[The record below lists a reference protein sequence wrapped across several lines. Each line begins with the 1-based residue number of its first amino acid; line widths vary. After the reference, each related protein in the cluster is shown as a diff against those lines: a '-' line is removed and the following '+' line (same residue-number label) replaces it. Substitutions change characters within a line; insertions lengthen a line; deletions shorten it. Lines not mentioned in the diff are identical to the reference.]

1 MVVTPAGMKELE
13 RRAFAEGASAEELMD
28 EAGAGVACAVR
39 QFHPEPGTC
48 LVVFGKGHNGGD
60 ALVAARHLAIAG
72 WETFLLPAAP
82 EEQWSELTSK
92 KFGEAGLCRLF
103 DDEEDDWATVL
114 RHTHSVG
121 SGPIVV
127 LDGLLGVGA
136 TGRLRGTLADLAQRI
151 NTLRETAHA
160 QVVAVDLPTGLD
172 GETGEPGPDCVVA
185 DLTITIGFAKRGLL
199 ADGASD
205 FVGRLVVLP
214 LAPLTAQATGREPEE
229 TVAYPALLA
238 PLLARRRF
246 ESHKGTFGRVA
257 IVAGSRGFTGAALLC
272 SAGCVRAGAGLISL
286 YVPEDVYPI
295 VASSA
300 LPEVM
305 VHGVGSYAEVL
316 ETKFDVLAIGPGLGR
331 EKNEEVLDLLRRCEK
346 PAILDADALYIR
358 PESMDVLDAKAG
370 PRLLTPHP
378 GEMERLDPFARNQT
392 RRKTAERFVA
402 RHGVTLLLKGARTVV
417 AEHGQPLSFNSTGH
431 PGMATGG
438 MGDVLTG
445 VCAALAG
452 QGLSLYD
459 AARVGAWLCGRA
471 AELAISL
478 GSESQESLTPTA
490 LLAHLGLA
498 FRGLH
503 ERCY

>member
-1 MVVTPAGMKELE
+1 MVVTPSGMKELE
-13 RRAFAEGASAEELMD
+13 RRAFADGASAEELMD
-28 EAGAGVACAVR
+28 EAGAGVACAVQ

-82 EEQWSELTSK
+82 EEQWSELTRK

-103 DDEEDDWATVL
+103 ESGEEDWAPVL
-114 RHTHSVG
+114 KRSRCLGT
-121 SGPIVV
+121 GPVVV

-136 TGRLRGTLADLAQRI
+136 TGPLRGALASLAQHM
-151 NTLRETAHA
+151 NALRETAHA

-172 GETGEPGPDCVVA
+172 GDTGEAAPGCVVA
-185 DLTITIGFAKRGLL
+185 DLTVTIGFAKRGLL
-199 ADGASD
+199 ADGAAN

-214 LAPLTAQATGREPEE
+214 LAQLTAQARGGPSDE
-229 TVAYPALLA
+229 TVAHPVTLA
-238 PLLARRRF
+238 PLLARRAF
-246 ESHKGTFGRVA
+246 ESHKGLFGRVA

-286 YVPEDVYPI
+286 YVPEDAYPI
-295 VASSA
+295 VAAGA

-305 VHGVGSYAEVL
+305 VHPIRSYAEVL

-331 EKNEEVLDLLRRCEK
+331 DRSAEILDLIRHCEK
-346 PAILDADALYIR
+346 PAVIDADALNILSD
-358 PESMDVLDAKAG
+358 SMDVLDAKSG

-378 GEMERLDPFARNQT
+378 GEMERLDRFAKNQT

-402 RHGVTLLLKGARTVV
+402 RHGVTLLLKGARTVI
-417 AEHGQPLSFNSTGH
+417 AEHGRPLSFNSTGH

-452 QGLSLYD
+452 QRLALYD

-471 AELAISL
+471 AELALSA
-478 GSESQESLTPTA
+478 GAESQESLTPSA
-490 LLAHLGLA
+490 LLAQLGRA
-498 FRGLH
+498 FRDLH

>member
-1 MVVTPAGMKELE
+1 MVVTPSGMKEIE
-13 RRAFAEGASAEELMD
+13 RRAFEEGASPEELMD
-28 EAGAGVACAVR
+28 EAGAGVACAVQ
-39 QFHPEPGTC
+39 QFYPAPGTC

-72 WETFLLPAAP
+72 WETCLLPAAP
-82 EEQWSELTSK
+82 EEQWSELTRK

-103 DDEEDDWATVL
+103 EGAEDDWVTGL
-114 RHTHSVG
+114 NRTRCPG
-121 SGPIVV
+121 CGPLVI

-136 TGRLRGTLADLAQRI
+136 TGQLRGTLADLTQRM
-151 NTLRETAHA
+151 NLLRQTAHA
-160 QVVAVDLPTGLD
+160 QVVAIDLPTGLNGD
-172 GETGEPGPDCVVA
+172 TGEPAADCVIA
-185 DLTITIGFAKRGLL
+185 DLTITIGFAKKGLL
-199 ADGASD
+199 ADGAAN

-214 LAPLTAQATGREPEE
+214 LAKLSAQGTATEPDEILAQP
-229 TVAYPALLA
+229 VRLA
-238 PLLARRRF
+238 PLLARRAF
-246 ESHKGTFGRVA
+246 ESHKGKFGRVA
-257 IVAGSRGFTGAALLC
+257 VVAGSRGFTGAALLC
-272 SAGCVRAGAGLISL
+272 SAGCARAGAGLISL

-295 VASSA
+295 VAASA

-305 VHGVGSYAEVL
+305 VHPIRDYSEVL
-316 ETKFDVLAIGPGLGR
+316 KTKFDVLALGPGLGR
-331 EKNEEVLDLLRRCEK
+331 ARNEEVLDLLLHCEK
-346 PAILDADALYIR
+346 PAVIDADALNILAA
-358 PESMDVLDAKAG
+358 SMHVLDTKTA

-378 GEMERLDPFARNQT
+378 GEMERLDPFAKNQT

-417 AEHGQPLSFNSTGH
+417 AEHGKPLSYNTTGH

-452 QGLSLYD
+452 QGLELYD

-471 AELAISL
+471 AELALST
-478 GSESQESLTPTA
+478 GRESQESLTPTA

-498 FRGLH
+498 FRDLH
-503 ERCY
+503 ARCY

>member
-1 MVVTPAGMKELE
+1 MVVTPSGMKELE
-13 RRAFAEGASAEELMD
+13 RRAFEEGATPEELMD
-28 EAGAGVACAVR
+28 EAGAGVACAVQ
-39 QFHPEPGTC
+39 QFYPEPGTC

-82 EEQWSELTSK
+82 EEQWSELTRK

-103 DDEEDDWATVL
+103 ESGEEDWSAAL
-114 RHTHSVG
+114 RRTRC
-121 SGPIVV
+121 SGGGPVVV

-136 TGRLRGTLADLAQRI
+136 TGLLRGALTDLTQRM
-151 NTLRETAHA
+151 NALRQTAHA
-160 QVVAVDLPTGLD
+160 QVVAIDLPTGLD
-172 GETGEPGPDCVVA
+172 GQTGEPAPDCVIA
-185 DLTITIGFAKRGLL
+185 DVTVTIGFAKRGLL
-199 ADGASD
+199 ADGAAN

-214 LAPLTAQATGREPEE
+214 LAALTAQAPGGQPDE
-229 TVAYPALLA
+229 TVAHPALLA
-238 PLLARRRF
+238 SLLARRPA
-246 ESHKGTFGRVA
+246 ESHKGNFGRVA

-272 SAGCVRAGAGLISL
+272 AAGCVRAGAGLVSL
-286 YVPEDVYPI
+286 YVPENVYPI
-295 VASSA
+295 VAASA

-305 VHGVGSYAEVL
+305 VHPVASYAEVL

-331 EKNEEVLDLLRRCEK
+331 AKHDEVLDLVRRCTK
-346 PAILDADALYIR
+346 PAILDADALNIL
-358 PESMDVLDAKAG
+358 PESIDVIDSRAG

-378 GEMERLDPFARNQT
+378 GEMERLDPFSRNQT
-392 RRKTAERFVA
+392 RRKTAVRFVA
-402 RHGVTLLLKGARTVV
+402 RHGVTLLLKGARTLV

-452 QGLSLYD
+452 QRLGLYD
-459 AARVGAWLCGRA
+459 AARLGAWLCGRA
-471 AELAISL
+471 AELALSA
-478 GSESQESLTPTA
+478 GRESQESLTPTA

-498 FRGLH
+498 FRALH

>member
-13 RRAFAEGASAEELMD
+13 RRAFEEGASAEELMD
-28 EAGAGVACAVR
+28 EAGSGVACAVQ

-82 EEQWSELTSK
+82 EEQWSELTRK

-103 DDEEDDWATVL
+103 ESPDDDWAAALNRARCPGT
-114 RHTHSVG
+114 
-121 SGPIVV
+121 GPIVV

-136 TGRLRGTLADLAQRI
+136 TGLLRGALTDLTQRI
-151 NTLRETAHA
+151 NLLRETAHA

-172 GETGEPGPDCVVA
+172 GGTGETAAHCVVA
-185 DLTITIGFAKRGLL
+185 DLTVTIGFAKQGLL
-199 ADGASD
+199 ADGAAN

-214 LAPLTAQATGREPEE
+214 LAPLTAQATGNEPDE
-229 TVAYPALLA
+229 TVSYPIELA
-238 PLLARRRF
+238 PLLTRRAF
-246 ESHKGTFGRVA
+246 EAHKGIFGRVA

-286 YVPEDVYPI
+286 YVPEEIYPI
-295 VASSA
+295 VAASA

-305 VHGVGSYAEVL
+305 VHPIRSYAEVL
-316 ETKFDVLAIGPGLGR
+316 ETRFDVLAIGPGLGHAR
-331 EKNEEVLDLLRRCEK
+331 HEEVLDLLRRCDK
-346 PAILDADALYIR
+346 PAILDADALHI
-358 PESMDVLDAKAG
+358 PAESMDVLDAKPA

-378 GEMERLDPFARNQT
+378 GEMERLDPFAKDQA

-417 AEHGQPLSFNSTGH
+417 AEHGRPLSYNSTGH

-452 QGLSLYD
+452 QSLALYD

-471 AELAISL
+471 AELALSA
-478 GSESQESLTPTA
+478 GSESQESLTPTSM
-490 LLAHLGLA
+490 LAHLGLA
-498 FRGLH
+498 FRSLH

>member
-1 MVVTPAGMKELE
+1 MVVTPSAMQELE
-13 RRAFAEGASAEELMD
+13 RRAFAQGASAEELMD
-28 EAGAGVACAVR
+28 EAGAGTACAVR

-82 EEQWSELTSK
+82 EEQWSELTRK

-103 DDEEDDWATVL
+103 EPAEEDWAAVL
-114 RHTHSVG
+114 KRTRCSG
-121 SGPIVV
+121 TGPIVV

-136 TGRLRGTLADLAQRI
+136 TGLLRGILTDLTQRM
-151 NTLRETAHA
+151 NALRETAHA
-160 QVVAVDLPTGLD
+160 HVVAIDLPTGLD
-172 GETGEPGPDCVVA
+172 GDTGAPVPDCVVA
-185 DLTITIGFAKRGLL
+185 DLTVTIGFAKRGLL
-199 ADGASD
+199 ADGASN

-214 LAPLTAQATGREPEE
+214 LAALTAQAAGAQPDE
-229 TVAYPALLA
+229 TVAYPEMLA
-238 PLLARRRF
+238 PLLARRAF
-246 ESHKGTFGRVA
+246 ESHKGIYGRIA

-286 YVPEDVYPI
+286 YVPEDIYPI
-295 VASSA
+295 VAASA

-305 VHGVGSYAEVL
+305 VHPVRSYAEVL
-316 ETKFDVLAIGPGLGR
+316 ETKFDVLAIGPGLGHG
-331 EKNEEVLDLLRRCEK
+331 KNEEVLDVLRRCDK
-346 PAILDADALYIR
+346 PAILDADALHIL
-358 PESMDVLDAKAG
+358 PESMDVLDAKRG

-378 GEMERLDPFARNQT
+378 GEMERLDPFAKNQT

-417 AEHGQPLSFNSTGH
+417 AEHGRPLSFNSTGH

-445 VCAALAG
+445 VCAALTG
-452 QGLSLYD
+452 QGLALYD

-471 AELAISL
+471 AELALSA
-478 GSESQESLTPTA
+478 GRESQESLTPTA
-490 LLAHLGLA
+490 LLAHLGVA
-498 FRGLH
+498 FRDLH